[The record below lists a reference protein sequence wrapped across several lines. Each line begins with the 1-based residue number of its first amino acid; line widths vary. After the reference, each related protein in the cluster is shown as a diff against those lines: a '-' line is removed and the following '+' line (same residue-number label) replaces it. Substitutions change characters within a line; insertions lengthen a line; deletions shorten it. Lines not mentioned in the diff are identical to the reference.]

1 MDEIRDQLTLN
12 ELFSHTPQMSHYVYV
27 VAFFCIVIGLLWGRF
42 KAMHV
47 FGFTV
52 LALLVSGFM
61 GIKHLYSAAVNPSLL
76 TVMALIALTSVL
88 KRQIRL
94 ERAFKLLGKKP
105 RSFLFGITG
114 FTAILSALVNNTPIV
129 ALLIPSIKTHARKLG
144 WSARLFLLPL
154 SFAAVAGGTI
164 TLIGTS
170 TNLVLN
176 GMMLENGIEGFGF
189 FDFALP
195 GLAVS
200 AGVLIVSIL
209 LAPIVLKKEAA
220 TSASIENVEERAYTT
235 ELKVIPSGSMDGK
248 TVKDAKLRNLPE
260 LYLAELY
267 RDGKFISP
275 VGPKEVLQ
283 ANDTLFFTGALDSV
297 NELLDQ
303 FPDGLSNVEEKFKV
317 EGRSNLLEV
326 IVPNNSDLID
336 LPLKETNF
344 RSRYDAVIIG
354 VQRSGQP
361 LSGKIGR
368 IVLQA
373 GDLLLL
379 ATGSAFAERNQ
390 KNTPL
395 IQITEYDRV
404 AENKLGRERY
414 FLPSLFAIAIAGYA
428 LSWTLLL
435 TLALM
440 LVSAIAC
447 GLTHAEKLKQEFNTQ
462 LFALLVLSVA
472 FGSAV
477 VEGGHASYFIQQLA
491 LPENPTLAIA
501 GLFVGT
507 LLLTN
512 FMTNVSAVAIAFPVG
527 AALMQQYGLGHL
539 QVFLPVAFGASASFL
554 TPTSYQTHLMVMG
567 AGQYTQKDF
576 MRLGLPVLVVYSVVA
591 LWVLL

>member
-105 RSFLFGITG
+105 PTFLFGITG
-114 FTAILSALVNNTPIV
+114 FTAVLSALVNNTPIV
-129 ALLIPSIKTHARKLG
+129 ALLIPAIKTHAHKQG

-209 LAPIVLKKEAA
+209 LAPIVLKKEPA
-220 TSASIENVEERAYTT
+220 TSTSIENVEERAYTT
-235 ELKVIPSGSMDGK
+235 ELKVIPNGSMDGK
-248 TVKDAKLRNLPE
+248 TVKEAKLRNLPE

-297 NELLDQ
+297 N
-303 FPDGLSNVEEKFKV
+303 VEEKFKV

-326 IVPNNSDLID
+326 IVPNNSDLIN

-354 VQRSGQP
+354 VQRGGQP

-368 IVLQA
+368 MVLQA

-395 IQITEYDRV
+395 IPITEYDRV

-447 GLTHAEKLKQEFNTQ
+447 GLTHADKLKQEFNTQ

-501 GLFVGT
+501 SLFVGT

-576 MRLGLPVLVVYSVVA
+576 MRLGLPVLIVYSAVA

>member
-1 MDEIRDQLTLN
+1 
-12 ELFSHTPQMSHYVYV
+12 MSHYVYV

-61 GIKHLYSAAVNPSLL
+61 GIKHVYSAAVNPSLL
-76 TVMALIALTSVL
+76 TVMALIAITGVL
-88 KRQIRL
+88 KRQIRV
-94 ERAFKLLGKKP
+94 ERALRLLGTQP
-105 RSFLFGITG
+105 RSFLLGITG
-114 FTAILSALVNNTPIV
+114 FTAVLSALVNNTPIV
-129 ALLIPSIKTHARKLG
+129 ALLIPAIKSHAQKKG

-189 FDFALP
+189 FDFLVP

-200 AGVLIVSIL
+200 AGVLVISFL
-209 LAPIVLKKEAA
+209 LAPSVLKQVERPYLQGA
-220 TSASIENVEERAYTT
+220 TVEKRAYTT
-235 ELKVIPSGSMDGK
+235 ELKVIPGGSMDGK
-248 TVKDAKLRNLPE
+248 TVQEAKLRNLPE

-267 RDGKFISP
+267 RDATFISP
-275 VGPKEVLQ
+275 VGPREVLQ

-297 NELLDQ
+297 NELLDL
-303 FPDGLSNVEEKFKV
+303 FPEGLTNVEEKFKV
-317 EGRSNLLEV
+317 KGRSNLLEV

-336 LPLKETNF
+336 QPLKETNF

-354 VQRSGQP
+354 VQRGGMP

-368 IVLQA
+368 MVLQA

-379 ATGSAFAERNQ
+379 ATGSAFTERNQ
-390 KNTPL
+390 QNTAL
-395 IQITEYDRV
+395 IPITEYDRV

-414 FLPSLFAIAIAGYA
+414 FLPSILVLGLLGYA
-428 LSWTLLL
+428 FSWTLLL

-447 GLTHAEKLKQEFNTQ
+447 GLTHAEKLKQEFNIQ

-477 VEGGHASYFIQQLA
+477 VEGGHADYFIQQWS
-491 LPENPTLAIA
+491 LPEHPQLAIA
-501 GLFVGT
+501 GLFFGT
-507 LLLTN
+507 LVLTN

-527 AALMQQYGLGHL
+527 AAIMHQYGAGHL
-539 QVFLPVAFGASASFL
+539 EVFLPVAFGASASFL

-567 AGQYTQKDF
+567 AGQYSQKDF
-576 MRLGLPVLVVYSVVA
+576 MRLGLPVLLVYSAVA